1 MLIANS
7 CKSEYFTSQDS
18 YTMSVMKQFKFLLPW
33 NGYSLAPLNI
43 QPFCIT
49 GTIWSRD
56 GCLWGVLLYF
66 DNWESDKYLLLDI
79 IFIILISY
87 LMQGTWMKIMVN
99 MFATRLQSQTAD
111 DNFTHK
117 QGKWTYICGEYNSS
131 NRGNF
136 TYQLSCDVTDPQTH
150 QRSAKSAAD
159 VPIDWHEEIK
169 PLKYTRI
176 CKHIIERFWEHCK
189 YTYSIY
195 SNGPEDAKCAVEG
208 CQ

>member
-7 CKSEYFTSQDS
+7 CRSEYFTSQDS
-18 YTMSVMKQFKFLLPW
+18 YTMSVMKQFNFLLPW

-56 GCLWGVLLYF
+56 GCLWGVLLNF
-66 DNWESDKYLLLDI
+66 DSWESDKYLLLDI

-87 LMQGTWMKIMVN
+87 SMQGTWMKIMVN
-99 MFATRLQSQTAD
+99 MFATRLQSRRLLKT
-111 DNFTHK
+111 T
-117 QGKWTYICGEYNSS
+117 
-131 NRGNF
+131 
-136 TYQLSCDVTDPQTH
+136 LSINWASEHTFVASIIHQIEVILHVLWRPDPQTH
-150 QRSAKSAAD
+150 QPSAKSMAD
-159 VPIDWHEEIK
+159 VPIDWRKEIK

-176 CKHIIERFWEHCK
+176 CKHIIERYGENCK
-189 YTYSIY
+189 YAYSIS

>member
-66 DNWESDKYLLLDI
+66 DNWVSDKYLLLDI

-87 LMQGTWMKIMVN
+87 SMQGTWMKIMVN
-99 MFATRLQSQTAD
+99 MFATRLQSRRLLMTTLPVNWASEHTFVASIIHQIEVILQT
-111 DNFTHK
+111 N
-117 QGKWTYICGEYNSS
+117 CP
-131 NRGNF
+131 
-136 TYQLSCDVTDPQTH
+136 VT
-150 QRSAKSAAD
+150 SL
-159 VPIDWHEEIK
+159 ILK
-169 PLKYTRI
+169 PTDQVLKVSGRPYWLAWRDTRI
-176 CKHIIERFWEHCK
+176 CKHIIERFGEHCK
-189 YTYSIY
+189 YAYSIY
-195 SNGPEDAKCAVEG
+195 SNGPEDAKCPVEG
-208 CQ
+208 RQ